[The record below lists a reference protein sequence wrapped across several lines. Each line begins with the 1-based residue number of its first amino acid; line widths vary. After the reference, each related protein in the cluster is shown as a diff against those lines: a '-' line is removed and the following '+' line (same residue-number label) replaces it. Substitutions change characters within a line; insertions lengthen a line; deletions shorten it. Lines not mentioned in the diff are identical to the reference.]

1 MTLVPK
7 IPHVLYGGD
16 YNPEQWPEE
25 VWEEDMRLM
34 REARVNLLTVG
45 VFSWSLLELQRG
57 QYTFDWLD
65 RLLDLLHRNGL
76 HADLATA
83 TASPPPWLAKLDPE
97 SLPVTR
103 EGVRLWPGSRQQ
115 YCPSSS
121 AYREAAAALV
131 ERLAER
137 YRDHPALAL
146 WHVNNEY
153 GCHVAACYCDRSA
166 DHFRRWLQARHGSLD
181 ALNDA
186 WGTAFWSQHY
196 GDWDEILPPRTAP
209 YLTNPSQELDW
220 HRFCSDALLELFLME
235 RKILERV
242 SPGVPITTNFMRF
255 FKPCDYWKWAPH
267 LDFTADDPY
276 PDPADPAAVLERAAT
291 SDLMRSLRHAAPWV
305 VMEQA
310 ASAVNWRP
318 RNVPKHPGQMR
329 LGSYQALA
337 RGAEGILFFQWR
349 ASKAGAEKFHS
360 AMLPHGETSTR
371 TWREVLELG
380 QELERLDPVLGTR
393 VRAEA
398 ALLFD
403 WESWWAL
410 ELPAKPSRDVR
421 LFDQVERWYRPFW
434 QQNMALDFVHPAADL
449 SRYRL
454 ILAPNLYLVTNNAAA
469 NLERYVAG
477 GGTLVLSFFSG
488 IVDERDHVRLGGY
501 PAPFRSLL
509 GIFISELWP
518 HAEDEAREVTMHGQR
533 YSCELWSEWIELE
546 KGEAVATFADGW
558 LEGRPA
564 VTRNGG
570 AWYVGT
576 ALDSAGTAEVVRMVS
591 QEAGLAPAAA
601 APADVEAVR
610 READGRTVL
619 FLLNHGA
626 DKATVELDADYRD
639 LLTGEH
645 RSGTLVLDPFGVA
658 VLAG

>member
-45 VFSWSLLELQRG
+45 VFSWSLLEPQRG

-137 YRDHPALAL
+137 YRDHPSLAL

-255 FKPCDYWKWAPH
+255 FKPCDYWNWAPH

-291 SDLMRSLRHAAPWV
+291 SDLMRSLRHGAPWV

-310 ASAVNWRP
+310 ASAVNSEP

-398 ALLFD
+398 AFLFD

-421 LFDQVERWYRPFW
+421 LLDQVERWYRPFW

-546 KGEAVATFADGW
+546 KAEAVATFADGW